1 MLYTSGKRGKS
12 FFFFSPSSLDG
23 TGTDIWNPECPGILQ
38 VYFSFLKLSLYILIR
53 KKNQRERAGPDGS
66 CARRHMLAG
75 GGAGEEPWRDL
86 SAKSRGSRNPSS
98 LSTPVKRRQDEMLL
112 SEVGLYL
119 IFPFVTWHV
128 TGYF

>member
-1 MLYTSGKRGKS
+1 
-12 FFFFSPSSLDG
+12 
-23 TGTDIWNPECPGILQ
+23 
-38 VYFSFLKLSLYILIR
+38 
-53 KKNQRERAGPDGS
+53 
-66 CARRHMLAG
+66 MLAG
-75 GGAGEEPWRDL
+75 GGAGEEPWRNL